1 MEGVEVEGVELVRV
15 ISPVVLF
22 VAITGAIV
30 RTTSLRGDLVQ
41 KWRDRVRLAEAGL
54 SERAATE
61 LRTLQQ
67 SIHDLLGTG
76 VSFKPAHVV
85 ADPGDLLS
93 SVKRIQQLIDARDG
107 IQGSYNKLLSI
118 PSVFFWG
125 LVVAD
130 SGVALFL
137 VGFGGFWSHTLLE
150 LIGCVLFVV
159 STFILASALWRYRKH
174 HERLTHA
181 DILSSPGGSNA

>member
-1 MEGVEVEGVELVRV
+1 MEGLDLVRV

-41 KWRDRVRLAEAGL
+41 KWRDRVRVTEAGL

-85 ADPGDLLS
+85 ADPGELLS
-93 SVKRIQQLIDARDG
+93 SVKRIQELIDARDG
-107 IQGSYNKLLSI
+107 IQGSYNKLLGI

-130 SGVALFL
+130 SGVAMFL
-137 VGFGGFWSHTLLE
+137 VAFGGFWSHTLLE
-150 LIGCVLFVV
+150 LIGWIGCALFVS
-159 STFILASALWRYRKH
+159 STFVLASALWRYRKH

-181 DILSSPGGSNA
+181 DILSSPRGSNA

>member
-1 MEGVEVEGVELVRV
+1 MEGVELVRV

-54 SERAATE
+54 SEHAATE
-61 LRTLQQ
+61 LRALQQ

-76 VSFKPAHVV
+76 VSFIPAHVV
-85 ADPGDLLS
+85 ADPGELLS

-150 LIGCVLFVV
+150 LTGWIGCVLFLVA
-159 STFILASALWRYRKH
+159 TFILALALWRYRKH
-174 HERLTHA
+174 QERLTHS
-181 DILSSPGGSNA
+181 DILSSPRGSNA

>member
-1 MEGVEVEGVELVRV
+1 M
-15 ISPVVLF
+15 
-22 VAITGAIV
+22 
-30 RTTSLRGDLVQ
+30 
-41 KWRDRVRLAEAGL
+41 
-54 SERAATE
+54 
-61 LRTLQQ
+61 
-67 SIHDLLGTG
+67 
-76 VSFKPAHVV
+76 
-85 ADPGDLLS
+85 ADPGELLS

-137 VGFGGFWSHTLLE
+137 IGFGGFWSHTLLE
-150 LIGCVLFVV
+150 LIGWIGCVLFVV
-159 STFILASALWRYRKH
+159 STFILAPALWRYRKH

-181 DILSSPGGSNA
+181 DILSAPRGSNA